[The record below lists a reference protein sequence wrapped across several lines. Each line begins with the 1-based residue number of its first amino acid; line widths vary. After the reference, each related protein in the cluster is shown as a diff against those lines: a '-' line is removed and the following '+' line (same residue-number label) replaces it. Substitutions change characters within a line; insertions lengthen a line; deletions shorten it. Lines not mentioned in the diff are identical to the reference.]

1 MEAVGVDDMDG
12 LTHKDIHEARI
23 IRDAEVAESGIVRPL
38 QQMESPKDIV
48 APAYR
53 GTGGRR
59 GATAGFEGNGGAEV
73 GGAYATTPFDGNGAG
88 EPRGGTFAKGSFV
101 IR

>member
-1 MEAVGVDDMDG
+1 MNAPLPTWKRWASMTWMGSP
-12 LTHKDIHEARI
+12 TKDIHEARI

-73 GGAYATTPFDGNGAG
+73 GGA
-88 EPRGGTFAKGSFV
+88 
-101 IR
+101 